1 MMNTA
6 AFEKYESEVRS
17 YCRKFPEVF
26 ESSQGAFIKGE
37 SGREYLDFFCGA
49 GALNY
54 GHNHPHVKKQVVDYL
69 MKDGIIH
76 ALDMYTV
83 AKRELIETFE
93 EKILQPRGLNY
104 KIQFPGP
111 TGTNAVEAA
120 LKLARK
126 VKGRRTVMGLMG
138 CFHGMTLGALALTC
152 ERDARAGAGVP
163 LNDIVHVPAPYMFPE
178 LDTIK
183 YVDEILSD
191 DHSGVELPAAF
202 ILETV
207 QAEGGIQVFSV
218 DFLQRLRALCD
229 KHDMLL
235 IVDDIQVGCGRTGNF
250 FSFERAGIVP
260 DIVTLSK
267 SIGGLGLPLAMTLF
281 KPELDIWSP
290 GEHNGTFRG
299 NQIAFVAAK
308 AAVEVMTNE
317 ALDANVRQ
325 NETVMREG
333 LEDIATLDERLS
345 VRGIGY
351 IWGVDCGKI
360 PVDGFAR
367 RVISKCFENGLIC
380 ELAGRN
386 DCVVKLMPPL
396 IADKAL
402 LEKGLAIV
410 KESFKACLAEL

>member
-1 MMNTA
+1 MNTTV
-6 AFEKYESEVRS
+6 FEQYESEVRS

-26 ESSQGAFIKGE
+26 VSSKGAYIRGE
-37 SGREYLDFFCGA
+37 SGKEYLDFFCGA

-54 GHNHPHVKKQVVDYL
+54 GHNHPYVQQKAVDYL
-69 MKDGIIH
+69 MSDGIIH

-83 AKRELIETFE
+83 AKRDFLETFQ
-93 EKILQPRGLNY
+93 EKILKPRGLDY
-104 KIQFPGP
+104 KVQFPGP

-163 LNDIVHVPAPYMFPE
+163 LNDIVHVPAPYMFE
-178 LDTIK
+178 GLDTID

-191 DHSGVELPAAF
+191 DHSGIDLPAAF

-207 QAEGGIQVFSV
+207 QAEGGIQVFSPE
-218 DFLQRLRALCD
+218 FLRRLRALCD

-250 FSFERAGIVP
+250 FSFERAGIQP

-267 SIGGLGLPLAMTLF
+267 SIGGLGLPLALTLF
-281 KPELDIWSP
+281 RPELDIWSP

-308 AAVEVMTNE
+308 AAIEVMTNE
-317 ALDANVRQ
+317 HLDANVRQ
-325 NETVMREG
+325 NEAFLKAG
-333 LEDIATLDERLS
+333 LEKIASVDERLS

-351 IWGVDCGKI
+351 IWGIDCGKI

-367 RVISKCFENGLIC
+367 RVICKCFENGLIV
-380 ELAGRN
+380 ELAGRK

-396 IADKAL
+396 IADELTLA
-402 LEKGLAIV
+402 KGLAILE
-410 KESFKACLAEL
+410 ESLNACLNEL

>member
-1 MMNTA
+1 MSTTV
-6 AFEKYESEVRS
+6 FEQYESEVRS

-26 ESSQGAFIKGE
+26 VSSKGAYIQGETGK
-37 SGREYLDFFCGA
+37 EYLDFFCGA

-54 GHNHPHVKKQVVDYL
+54 GHNHPYVKQKAVEYL
-69 MKDGIIH
+69 MGDGIIH

-83 AKRELIETFE
+83 AKRELIETFQE
-93 EKILQPRGLNY
+93 NILKPRGLDY

-163 LNDIVHVPAPYMFPE
+163 LNDIVHVPAPYMFE
-178 LDTIK
+178 GLDTIE
-183 YVDEILSD
+183 YVDQILSD
-191 DHSGVELPAAF
+191 DHSGIDLPAAF

-207 QAEGGIQVFSV
+207 QAEGGIQVFEV
-218 DFLQRLRALCD
+218 DFLKRLRALCD

-250 FSFERAGIVP
+250 FSFERAGIQP

-267 SIGGLGLPLAMTLF
+267 SIGGLGLPLALTLF
-281 KPELDIWSP
+281 RPELDIWSP

-299 NQIAFVAAK
+299 NQLAFVAAK
-308 AAVEVMTNE
+308 AAIEVMCSE
-317 ALDANVRQ
+317 KLDANVRE
-325 NETVMREG
+325 NESVLREG
-333 LEDIATLDERLS
+333 LEKVASADERLA

-351 IWGVDCGKI
+351 IWGIDCGNI
-360 PVDGFAR
+360 PVQGFAR
-367 RVISKCFENGLIC
+367 RVICKCFENGLIV
-380 ELAGRN
+380 ELAGRQ

-396 IADKAL
+396 IADKET
-402 LEKGLAIV
+402 LEKGLAILE
-410 KESFKACLAEL
+410 KSLKACLAEI

>member
-1 MMNTA
+1 MNTTV
-6 AFEKYESEVRS
+6 FEQYESEVRS

-26 ESSQGAFIKGE
+26 VSSKGAYILGE

-54 GHNHPHVKKQVVDYL
+54 GHNHPYVKQKAIEYL
-69 MKDGIIH
+69 MNDGIIH

-83 AKRELIETFE
+83 AKREFLETFE
-93 EKILQPRGLNY
+93 EKILKPRGLNY
-104 KIQFPGP
+104 KVQFPGP

-138 CFHGMTLGALALTC
+138 CFHGMTLGTLALTT
-152 ERDARAGAGVP
+152 ERDARAGAGVS
-163 LNDIVHVPAPYMFPE
+163 LNDVVHVPAPYMFPE
-178 LDTIK
+178 LDTID
-183 YVDEILSD
+183 YVDQILSD
-191 DHSGVELPAAF
+191 DHSGVDHPAAF

-207 QAEGGIQVFSV
+207 QAEGGIEVFSV
-218 DFLQRLRALCD
+218 DFLKRLRALCD

-235 IVDDIQVGCGRTGNF
+235 IVDDIQVGCGRTGTF
-250 FSFERAGIVP
+250 FSFERAGIQP

-267 SIGGLGLPLAMTLF
+267 SIGGLGLPMALTLF
-281 KPELDIWSP
+281 RPELDIWSP

-317 ALDANVRQ
+317 KLDANVRE
-325 NETVMREG
+325 NEAVLRDG
-333 LEDIATLDERLS
+333 LQAIVSVDERLT

-351 IWGVDCGKI
+351 MWGIDCSKI

-367 RVISKCFENGLIC
+367 RVICKCFENGLIV
-380 ELAGRN
+380 ELAGRK

-396 IADKAL
+396 IADKAT
-402 LEKGLAIV
+402 LEKGMAIL
-410 KESFKACLAEL
+410 ETSLKACLAEL